1 MAAINA
7 SEAKANLYDVIESAM
22 HEPIRIT
29 SKRGTVVMV
38 SEEEWE
44 GMLETIYLMG
54 VPGLL
59 EDIREARET
68 PTSEMKR
75 VRSSD
80 LRPQRSA

>member
-1 MAAINA
+1 MVTINA
-7 SEAKANLYDVIESAM
+7 SEARANLYYLIESAM
-22 HEPIRIT
+22 YEPVRIT

-54 VPGLL
+54 VPGLP
-59 EDIREARET
+59 DDVKEARET
-68 PTSEMKR
+68 PVSEMKR

-80 LRPQRSA
+80 L